1 MSKSFQ
7 NIQLFLPMA
16 ELQIFSIIQSLHYS
30 FLSFFFFFFLPILT
44 VYLTRTK
51 TMEEA
56 DRIEITT
63 I

>member
-7 NIQLFLPMA
+7 NIQLFLPVA
-16 ELQIFSIIQSLHYS
+16 ELQVFSIIQSLHYS
-30 FLSFFFFFFLPILT
+30 FPSFFFFKPLLT

-51 TMEEA
+51 TMEVA